1 MDISDIMEEDDD
13 VLDQFKL
20 ITAPLDILKDYLKK
34 CETQEE
40 KITGYTIFLEIIIK
54 NPPFPHHRTRKKR
67 LFFICLMKRDAK
79 CEPQT
84 LSFVPWTTP
93 RPTGT

>member
-1 MDISDIMEEDDD
+1 VLPKSFKFSAGVFD
-13 VLDQFKL
+13 V
-20 ITAPLDILKDYLKK
+20 
-34 CETQEE
+34 
-40 KITGYTIFLEIIIK
+40 LEIIIK

-67 LFFICLMKRDAK
+67 LFSICLMKRDAK

-93 RPTGT
+93 RPTGTRYPYRHHEHIFTLQKFYCADFSTVLLYP